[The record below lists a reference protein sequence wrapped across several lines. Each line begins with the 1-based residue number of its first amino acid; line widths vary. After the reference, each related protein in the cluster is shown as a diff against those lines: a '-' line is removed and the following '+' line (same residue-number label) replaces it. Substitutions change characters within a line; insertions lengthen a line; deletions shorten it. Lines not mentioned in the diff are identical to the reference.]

1 MPSRTPEEVAQLWA
15 ESFTADG
22 VDALVE
28 LYEAD
33 AMLVPQPGE
42 VATGIEAIRGVMG
55 ALLAMELTVRK
66 V

>member
-1 MPSRTPEEVAQLWA
+1 MEA
-15 ESFTADG
+15 TAPWQK
-22 VDALVE
+22 LCSP
-28 LYEAD
+28 LSYPRRIYEAD

-42 VATGIEAIRGVMG
+42 VATGIEAIRGVLG